1 MLRDDEHWLALTD
14 AFYSAALARNGW
26 YEALHGL
33 AEATG
38 SANGELIGLGANS
51 AVPFNIFTN
60 IDPAFV
66 QDFIDTG
73 GGDPR
78 LNPRVNAGMTAPVLK
93 VLAES
98 DFITPDEHKRHPHYQ
113 EFAVKWGIP
122 YACLA
127 TLERCNGLLIGLA
140 VGRTESQGHIT
151 AKQREIFASI
161 APHVRAAVRTQIALE
176 GEGTALLVGAMD
188 SLSMPAFIHDRT
200 GKVRAMSPAA
210 DQLLSAGRGLV
221 MRAERLVATHP
232 ANDRALNNALSI
244 ALQDRAIGGPPG
256 LQTVL
261 IRQDVLGQPSLVLD
275 VITLP
280 SRAFELGFAPRV
292 MVLARGERGSEE
304 RRAAILKTA
313 YALTPAETEIALHV
327 ANGLAP
333 DVIAAMRGASVATVR
348 FQIKSTLVKIG
359 VRRQVELASLV
370 GRL

>member
-14 AFYSAALARNGW
+14 AFYSAALAQQGW
-26 YEALHGL
+26 YEALHDL

-38 SANGELIGLGANS
+38 SANGELIGLGANA

-60 IDPAFV
+60 IDPDFEKAFV
-66 QDFIDTG
+66 EVG
-73 GGDPR
+73 GGNPL
-78 LNPRVNAGMTAPVLK
+78 LNPRVNAGMNAPVLK

-98 DFITPDEHKRHPHYQ
+98 DFITPEEHKRHPHYR
-113 EFAVKWGIP
+113 EFASKWNVP
-122 YACLA
+122 YICL
-127 TLERCNGLLIGLA
+127 TPLERNNGMLIGLA
-140 VGRTESQGHIT
+140 VARTAGQGHIT
-151 AKQREIFASI
+151 EPQREIFASF
-161 APHVRAAVRTQIALE
+161 APHVRAAVRMQIALE
-176 GEGTALLVGAMD
+176 GEGAALLVGAMD
-188 SLSMPAFIHDRT
+188 SLSMPAFIHDRL
-200 GKVRAMSPAA
+200 GKVRALTPAA
-210 DQLLSAGRGLV
+210 EQLLSAGRGLT

-232 ANDRALNNALSI
+232 ANDRALNDALNI
-244 ALQDRAIGGPPG
+244 ALRGRAIGGPPG

-261 IRQDVLGQPSLVLD
+261 IRQEVLGEPSLVLD
-275 VITLP
+275 IITLP

-292 MVLARGERGSEE
+292 MVLARGERGNEE

-348 FQIKSTLVKIG
+348 FQIKSIMVKIG